1 MRKYDPDGLKEKK
14 EQYEKAARKRSY
26 ALLILL
32 VLIEALYFYKFK
44 SLMHS
49 FWSGATVIIV
59 AIIIL
64 IFITKTIPK
73 FINSHISSGFS
84 KELKKVVDAY
94 AENGDAKKFHDD
106 LLNMKS
112 NPKTMR
118 GEIVWYLNIST
129 ALIEQ
134 GNIAEAMVLLNKLE
148 AASDKA
154 EAEFIRKHKQELKKQ
169 EAAKK
174 AADKQ
179 EQ

>member
-1 MRKYDPDGLKEKK
+1 MRNFAPDELKEKK

-26 ALLILL
+26 ILL
-32 VLIEALYFYKFK
+32 VLLILIEVLYFYKFK
-44 SLMHS
+44 SSIHS
-49 FWSGATVIIV
+49 FWSGATVIV
-59 AIIIL
+59 GGIIIV
-64 IFITKTIPK
+64 FIVTRMIPK
-73 FINSHISSGFS
+73 FINTHILSGFS

-94 AENGDAKKFHDD
+94 AESNDAEKFYDD

-118 GEIVWYLNIST
+118 GEVVWYLNIST

-134 GNIAEAMVLLNKLE
+134 GKFDEAMQLLNKLE
-148 AASDKA
+148 AAADKA
-154 EAEFIRKHKQELKKQ
+154 EADFIKKHKQELKKQ

-174 AADKQ
+174 ASDNP